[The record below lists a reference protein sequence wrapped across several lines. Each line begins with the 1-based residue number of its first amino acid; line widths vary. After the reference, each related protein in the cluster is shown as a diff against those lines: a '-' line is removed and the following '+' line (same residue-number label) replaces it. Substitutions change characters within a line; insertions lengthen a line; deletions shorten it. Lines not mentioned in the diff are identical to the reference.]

1 MSDMSKKRIVFLMTH
16 CKKSGPVQQM
26 LNIIKNLDRDE
37 FVPYLVT
44 LYPEDEEG
52 SQLEKYL
59 PYVEHRYA
67 PSGKLAL
74 VMGRATTLEKTLDE
88 IKPDVI
94 HSLGVFPDFAVSR
107 MKRWKQVITL
117 RNFVWDDYPAKF
129 GKLQGGILA
138 KLHLYAM
145 KHTSKTVACS
155 ESLSKIYKERLGLE
169 YGFIRNGVDVEQYS
183 KAAAEEKS
191 NIRKELGLPQDA
203 FIYAYTGQ
211 MIERKNV
218 GFLLEVFK
226 NWDRKKRPYLLL
238 LGGGVLLDGYKTQYG
253 ELDGIDFQGNVEN
266 VNHYLKACDAYVSTS
281 MSEGLPNGVLE
292 AMATGLPVV
301 LSDIVQHLEIFEAD
315 NGIGAIYHQ
324 GEEGDLQQKLQEVRE
339 NAMEMGER
347 AFESA
352 HRNFSAKGMS
362 ENYQKMYKEIATI

>member
-1 MSDMSKKRIVFLMTH
+1 MKKVVFLMTA

-26 LNIIKNLDRDE
+26 LNIIKNLDRNDFE
-37 FVPYLVT
+37 PYLVT
-44 LYPEDEEG
+44 MYQEQDG
-52 SQLEKYL
+52 SQLEQYL
-59 PYVEHRYA
+59 PYVKHCFA
-67 PSGKLAL
+67 PTGKIA
-74 VMGRATTLEKTLDE
+74 MITGRDIELRQLLED

-107 MKRWKQVITL
+107 MKKWNHIITL
-117 RNFVWDDYPAKF
+117 RNYIYEDYPAKF

-138 KLHLYAM
+138 RLHLYAM

-183 KAAAEEKS
+183 KATAEEKKS
-191 NIRKELGLPQDA
+191 IRKELGLPQDA

-226 NWDRKKRPYLLL
+226 NWSEKDKPYLLL
-238 LGGGVLLDGYKTQYG
+238 LGGGALLDGYKAQYG
-253 ELDGIDFQGNVEN
+253 ELDGIDFRGNVEN

-315 NGIGAIYHQ
+315 NGIGAIYRQ
-324 GEEGDLQQKLQEVRE
+324 GVASDLQQKLQDVKD
-339 NAMEMGER
+339 NAIIMGER
-347 AFESA
+347 AFASA
-352 HRNFSAKGMS
+352 HQNFSAKGMS
-362 ENYQKMYKEIATI
+362 ENYQKLYKEIAVK

>member
-1 MSDMSKKRIVFLMTH
+1 MRIVFLMTS

-26 LNIIKNLDRDE
+26 LNIIKYLNRKE
-37 FVPYLVT
+37 FEPHLVT
-44 LYPEDEEG
+44 LYPEDKES
-52 SQLEKYL
+52 SQLDKYL
-59 PYVEHRYA
+59 PYVTHHFV
-67 PSGKLAL
+67 PTGKINMLL
-74 VMGRATTLEKTLDE
+74 GSDNTLWDVLNK
-88 IKPDVI
+88 IQPDVI

-107 MKRWKQVITL
+107 MKRWNHIITL
-117 RNFVWDDYPAKF
+117 RNYIFDDYPAKF

-138 KLHLYAM
+138 RLHLYAM

-155 ESLSKIYKERLGLE
+155 ESLSKIYKERLGLD

-183 KAAAEEKS
+183 EATVEEKHA
-191 NIRKELGLPQDA
+191 IRKELGLPQDA

-226 NWDRKKRPYLLL
+226 NWSEKNRPYLLL
-238 LGGGVLLDGYKTQYG
+238 LGGGALLDGYKAQYG
-253 ELDGIDFQGNVEN
+253 ELDGIDFRGNVEN

-315 NGIGAIYHQ
+315 NGIGAIYRQ
-324 GEEGDLQQKLQEVRE
+324 GVATDLQQKLQDVKD
-339 NAMEMGER
+339 NAIIMGER
-347 AFESA
+347 AFASA
-352 HRNFSAKGMS
+352 HQNFSAKGMS
-362 ENYQKMYKEIATI
+362 ENYQKLYKEIAVK

>member
-1 MSDMSKKRIVFLMTH
+1 MKKVVFLMTH

-26 LNIIKNLDRDE
+26 LNIIKNLNRDE
-37 FVPYLVT
+37 FEPHLIT
-44 LYPEDEEG
+44 LYPEDSIG
-52 SQLEKYL
+52 SQLALYK
-59 PYVEHRYA
+59 PYVKHHFA
-67 PSGKLAL
+67 PTSKIDMVLSKGKNLRQVL
-74 VMGRATTLEKTLDE
+74 HE
-88 IKPDVI
+88 IQPDVI

-107 MKRWKQVITL
+107 MKKWNHIITL
-117 RNFVWDDYPAKF
+117 RNYIYEDYPAKF

-138 KLHLYAM
+138 RLHLYAM

-183 KAAAEEKS
+183 KATVEEKHA
-191 NIRKELGLPQDA
+191 IRKELGLPQDA

-226 NWDRKKRPYLLL
+226 NWSEKDRPYLLL
-238 LGGGVLLDGYKTQYG
+238 LGGGALLDGYKTQYG
-253 ELDGIDFQGNVEN
+253 ELDGIDFRGNVEN

-315 NGIGAIYHQ
+315 NGIGAIYRQ
-324 GEEGDLQQKLQEVRE
+324 GEASNLQHKLQEVKD
-339 NAMEMGER
+339 NSIIMGEK
-347 AFESA
+347 AFASA
-352 HRNFSAKGMS
+352 HQNFSAKGMS
-362 ENYQKMYKEIATI
+362 ENYQKLYKEIAAK

>member
-1 MSDMSKKRIVFLMTH
+1 MKKVVFLMTH

-26 LNIIKNLDRDE
+26 LNIIKNLDTGVFE
-37 FVPYLVT
+37 PHLVT
-44 LYPEDEEG
+44 LYPEDQEE
-52 SQLEKYL
+52 SQLSKYL
-59 PYVEHRYA
+59 PYVEHHFA
-67 PSGKLAL
+67 ATGKLGMML
-74 VMGRATTLEKTLDE
+74 GRDKELRKTLEE
-88 IKPDVI
+88 INPDVI

-107 MKRWKQVITL
+107 MKKWRQIITL

-138 KLHLYAM
+138 RLHLYAM

-155 ESLSKIYKERLGLE
+155 ESLSNIYKERLGLD
-169 YGFIRNGVDVEQYS
+169 YDFIRNGVDVEQYS
-183 KAAAEEKS
+183 KATAEEKIA
-191 NIRKELGLPQDA
+191 IRDELGLPQNA

-226 NWDRKKRPYLLL
+226 HWDSERRPYLLL
-238 LGGGVLLDGYKTQYG
+238 LGGGALLDGYRAQYG
-253 ELDGIDFQGNVEN
+253 ELDGIDFRGNVQN

-315 NGIGAIYHQ
+315 NGIGAIYRQ
-324 GEEGDLQQKLQEVRE
+324 GDASGLQQKLQEVRE
-339 NAMEMGER
+339 NVESMGER
-347 AFESA
+347 AYESA

-362 ENYQKMYKEIATI
+362 ENYQKLYKEIAAK

>member
-74 VMGRATTLEKTLDE
+74 VMGRATALEKTLDE

-129 GKLQGGILA
+129 GKLQGG
-138 KLHLYAM
+138 
-145 KHTSKTVACS
+145 
-155 ESLSKIYKERLGLE
+155 
-169 YGFIRNGVDVEQYS
+169 F
-183 KAAAEEKS
+183 
-191 NIRKELGLPQDA
+191 
-203 FIYAYTGQ
+203 
-211 MIERKNV
+211 
-218 GFLLEVFK
+218 
-226 NWDRKKRPYLLL
+226 
-238 LGGGVLLDGYKTQYG
+238 
-253 ELDGIDFQGNVEN
+253 
-266 VNHYLKACDAYVSTS
+266 
-281 MSEGLPNGVLE
+281 
-292 AMATGLPVV
+292 
-301 LSDIVQHLEIFEAD
+301 
-315 NGIGAIYHQ
+315 
-324 GEEGDLQQKLQEVRE
+324 
-339 NAMEMGER
+339 
-347 AFESA
+347 
-352 HRNFSAKGMS
+352 
-362 ENYQKMYKEIATI
+362 

>member
-1 MSDMSKKRIVFLMTH
+1 MKKVVFLMTA

-26 LNIIKNLDRDE
+26 LNIIKHLDKAE
-37 FVPYLVT
+37 FEPHLVT
-44 LYPEDEEG
+44 LYPEDAEG

-59 PYVEHRYA
+59 PFVKHHYA
-67 PSGKLAL
+67 PAGKLAL
-74 VMGRATTLEKTLDE
+74 VTGRDKTLRATLEG
-88 IKPDVI
+88 IQPDVI

-107 MKRWKQVITL
+107 MKKWKQIITL
-117 RNFVWDDYPAKF
+117 RNYVYEDYPAKF
-129 GKLQGGILA
+129 GKLRGTIMA

-145 KHTSKTVACS
+145 QHTSKTVACS
-155 ESLSKIYKERLGLE
+155 ESLSKIYKERLALE

-226 NWDRKKRPYLLL
+226 NWSEKDRPYLLL
-238 LGGGVLLDGYKTQYG
+238 LGGGALLDGYKEQYG
-253 ELDGIDFQGNVEN
+253 ELNGIDFRGNVEN

-315 NGIGAIYHQ
+315 NGIGAIYRQ
-324 GEEGDLQQKLQEVRE
+324 GDASDLQYKLQEVKD
-339 NAMEMGER
+339 NSIIMGEK
-347 AFESA
+347 AFASA
-352 HRNFSAKGMS
+352 HQNFSAKGMS
-362 ENYQKMYKEIATI
+362 ENYQKLYKEIAAK

>member
-1 MSDMSKKRIVFLMTH
+1 
-16 CKKSGPVQQM
+16 M
-26 LNIIKNLDRDE
+26 LNIIKHLDKNE
-37 FVPYLVT
+37 FEAHLVT
-44 LYPEDEEG
+44 IYPEDSEG

-59 PYVEHRYA
+59 PYVDHHYA
-67 PSGKLAL
+67 PTGKLAIIL
-74 VMGRATTLEKTLDE
+74 GRDKELKDTLDE

-94 HSLGVFPDFAVSR
+94 HSLGVFPDYAVSR
-107 MKRWKQVITL
+107 MRKWRQVITL
-117 RNFVWDDYPAKF
+117 RNYVWEDYPAKF
-129 GKLQGGILA
+129 GWLQGGILA
-138 KLHLYAM
+138 RLHLYAM
-145 KHTSKTVACS
+145 KHTAKTVACS

-169 YGFIRNGVDVEQYS
+169 YGFIRNGVDVEQYT
-183 KAAAEEKS
+183 KATTEEKS

-238 LGGGVLLDGYKTQYG
+238 LGGGVLLDGYKTQYV
-253 ELDGIDFQGNVEN
+253 ELDGIDFRGNVEN

-324 GEEGDLQQKLQEVRE
+324 GDAGELLKKLQEVRD
-339 NAMEMGER
+339 NAVAMGER
-347 AFESA
+347 AYESA
-352 HRNFSAKGMS
+352 HQSFSAKRMS
-362 ENYQKMYKEIATI
+362 ENYQNLYKEIAAK